1 MTLRKIRGDGR
12 RRARNWG
19 GLILLKGLRPLL
31 FLFVLFSASVHAQ
44 SLGITSQGSTGGLVI
59 PSAEVLPTGTVA
71 LTYGN
76 YEEPQLG
83 VNSTHQDA
91 SFGVGLLN
99 HVELFGRVTNYTNPI
114 PGSIFAKGTRDLSA
128 NVKLQLPTPWTLGP
142 KLAVGLNDFAGGAA
156 NFKSR
161 YLVATSHYGPFSV
174 SLGYAQGAA
183 HGHPPTFDGAFSGL
197 EWRLG
202 NSGASLLAE
211 SDGKQNHAGL
221 RWHSPPL
228 AALGRAQLV
237 GSLQRS
243 FNAVTPTGS
252 NADATNFALSLVIP
266 LGDAANARA
275 QAEECAPDPRRQEL
289 PAIDAKPE
297 PGTLPPTPEDRLLAL
312 RKALIAVGL
321 ERVRVGT
328 IKAQWG
334 TSVVVEYEN
343 HRYAQNEVDA
353 IGLVLGL
360 GAEMAPPGTQRVH
373 AITLKDGLRLYETS
387 VGVTVFREF
396 LRGGPASAVANS
408 LIWERR
414 PPDWSAQT
422 HWIDAEPTSFSRVRI
437 EIKPNLNYA
446 LATEV
451 GAFDYSL
458 AANVQAMAPL
468 WTGGQLYTSYMV
480 PMGNSRNM
488 DANGVFASSRQQSG
502 LKTAALQQSFWWWN
516 RRVLANVAAGRFYY
530 DTPGVQGEAAVFVPS
545 SDDMLRLRGAAYTR
559 APGGL
564 AGGERTL
571 AASYR
576 HMLTPTM
583 WLEGGEQHY
592 SDGSTGP
599 SVEWKR
605 WFGDVSVGL
614 FFRKGGA
621 NRFAGMQMSFPLTPR
636 QGMEPGPVI
645 LTGPSQFSQDIRTQ
659 LTSAG
664 QSRNLVQPGA
674 VRDLSLDT
682 SLDVDLLNAGRI
694 SQDYLVGQLYR
705 MKDAFFAYR
714 NNSD

>member
-1 MTLRKIRGDGR
+1 ML
-12 RRARNWG
+12 
-19 GLILLKGLRPLL
+19 GLSLCA
-31 FLFVLFSASVHAQ
+31 FLGAPAHAQ
-44 SLGITSQGSTGGLVI
+44 GLGVTSQGSTGGLVI
-59 PSAEVLPTGTVA
+59 PSADVLPTGTVA

-83 VNSTHQDA
+83 HQSTRQNL
-91 SFGVGLLN
+91 SFGTGLLP
-99 HVELFGRVTNYTNPI
+99 HLELFGRYATYI
-114 PGSIFAKGTRDLSA
+114 DRRPGIFSYSGTSDISA
-128 NVKLQLPTPWTLGP
+128 NIKLQLPTPWRKGP
-142 KLAVGLNDFAGGAA
+142 KLAVGLNDFVGRSRVV
-156 NFKSR
+156 FKSD
-161 YLVATSHYGPFSV
+161 YVVASDQYGPLEV
-174 SLGYAQGAA
+174 SLGYA
-183 HGHPPTFDGAFSGL
+183 HGTPPTGVKNSTPTFDGAFGGVQLHLGTTGL
-197 EWRLG
+197 
-202 NSGASLLAE
+202 SLLAE
-211 SDGKQNHAGL
+211 NDGQQNHAGV
-221 RWHSPPL
+221 RWQSPPL

-237 GSLQRS
+237 GTLQRS
-243 FNAVTPTGS
+243 FGAVTPAGASVDTG
-252 NADATNFALSLVIP
+252 NFALSLIIP
-266 LGDAANARA
+266 LGDVGNARA
-275 QAEECAPDPRRQEL
+275 RAAECEPDPRQQEL
-289 PAIDAKPE
+289 PAIDAKPD
-297 PGTLPPTPEDRLLAL
+297 PGALQPTPEDRLAAL
-312 RKALIAVGL
+312 RKALVAVGL

-353 IGLVLGL
+353 LGLVLGL

-373 AITLKDGLRLYETS
+373 AITVKDGLRLYETS

-437 EIKPNLNYA
+437 EVKPDLNYA
-446 LATEV
+446 IGTEV
-451 GAFDYSL
+451 GPNDYSL
-458 AANVQAMAPL
+458 AANVQAIAPL
-468 WTGGQLYTSYMV
+468 WAGGRVYTSYMV
-480 PMGNSRNM
+480 PVSNSSNM
-488 DANGVFASSRQQSG
+488 DASGIFASSRQQSG
-502 LKTAALQQSFWWWN
+502 LKTVALQQTFWWWD
-516 RRVLANVAAGRFYY
+516 RRALADVAAGRFYH

-545 SDDMLRLRGAAYTR
+545 SDDRLRLRGAAYTR

-583 WLEGGEQHY
+583 WLEAGEQRY

-614 FFRKGGA
+614 FYRKGGEHQVV
-621 NRFAGMQMSFPLTPR
+621 GMQLSFPLTPR
-636 QGMEPGPVI
+636 RGMEPGPVI
-645 LTGPSQFSQDIRTQ
+645 LTGTSQYSQDIRTQ
-659 LTSAG
+659 LASGGAQG
-664 QSRNLVQPGA
+664 NQLLPGA
-674 VRDLSLDT
+674 VRDLSLET
-682 SLDVDLLNAGRI
+682 SLDVDDLNAGRL
-694 SQDYLVGQLYR
+694 SQGYLTGQLYR

-714 NNSD
+714 SNLD

>member
-1 MTLRKIRGDGR
+1 VL
-12 RRARNWG
+12 
-19 GLILLKGLRPLL
+19 GLSLCA
-31 FLFVLFSASVHAQ
+31 FLSVPAHAQ
-44 SLGITSQGSTGGLVI
+44 GLGVTSQGSTGGLVI
-59 PSAEVLPTGTVA
+59 PSADVLPTGTMA

-76 YEEPQLG
+76 YQEPQLG
-83 VNSTHQDA
+83 THSTHQNTT
-91 SFGVGLLN
+91 FGVGLLN
-99 HVELFGRVTNYTNPI
+99 HVELFGRVTNYTNPV
-114 PGSIFAKGTRDLSA
+114 PGSIFANGTRDISA
-128 NVKLQLPTPWTLGP
+128 NLKVQLPTPWSVGP
-142 KLAVGLNDFAGGAA
+142 RLALGLNDIAGGAA
-156 NFKSR
+156 NFKSK
-161 YLVATSHYGPFSV
+161 YLVASNQYGPLGV
-174 SLGYAQGAA
+174 SLGYALGTA
-183 HGHPPTFDGAFSGL
+183 HGHPATFDGPFGGL

-202 NSGASLLAE
+202 NTGLSLLAE
-211 SDGKQNHAGL
+211 HDGKQNHAGL

-228 AALGRAQLV
+228 SALGGAQLV

-243 FNAVTPTGS
+243 FHAITPTGAS
-252 NADATNFALSLVIP
+252 VDTGNFALSLVIP

-289 PAIDAKPE
+289 PALDAKPAHGALQ
-297 PGTLPPTPEDRLLAL
+297 PSAEDRLLAL
-312 RKALIAVGL
+312 RKALVAVGL

-353 IGLVLGL
+353 LGLVLGL

-437 EIKPNLNYA
+437 EVKPDLNYA

-451 GAFDYSL
+451 GTFDYSL
-458 AANVQAMAPL
+458 AANVQAIAPL
-468 WTGGQLYTSYMV
+468 WSGGQIYTSYMV
-480 PMGNSRNM
+480 PVDNSRNM

-502 LKTAALQQSFWWWN
+502 LKTVALQQSFWWWN

-545 SDDMLRLRGAAYTR
+545 SDDRLRLRGAAYTQV
-559 APGGL
+559 PGGL

-583 WLEGGEQHY
+583 WLEAGEQRY

-614 FFRKGGA
+614 FYRKGGA
-621 NRFAGMQMSFPLTPR
+621 IRFAGMQLSFPLTPR

-645 LTGPSQFSQDIRTQ
+645 LTGPSQFSEDVRTR
-659 LTSAG
+659 LTGAG
-664 QSRNLVQPGA
+664 QSKNLVQPGA

-682 SLDVDLLNAGRI
+682 SLDVDLLNAGRM
-694 SQDYLVGQLYR
+694 SQGYLVGQLYR

-714 NNSD
+714 